1 MRRAWR
7 RSLKRQW
14 GRAGSSLFLVAA
26 VVLTLHHCWSLSSL
40 SSDFPHRVCSIPPS
54 LGTTVTKAFYINFK
68 KSTQRRL
75 HMEKE
80 LSPFSFPIR
89 RWEALVPTESEIRM
103 LRLQL
108 LHPSKGKLK
117 GFLNGMLG
125 VRKTNIRLL
134 HYLYREGRAGDLFL
148 VFEDDVIIS
157 PYFEK
162 LLPCVLQAVPQNWD
176 TIRFDCVEG
185 CQSMSNL
192 GYPSM
197 GRNVF
202 RAIHNTT
209 LEEGPECYC
218 DGNMDMVSGCWFCGG
233 GFATLHRHDSLSKV
247 IALWESYPIDD
258 HDCELTTDR
267 LENYCVNWDLVHYTN
282 NFGTTVPKNK

>member
-1 MRRAWR
+1 
-7 RSLKRQW
+7 
-14 GRAGSSLFLVAA
+14 
-26 VVLTLHHCWSLSSL
+26 
-40 SSDFPHRVCSIPPS
+40 
-54 LGTTVTKAFYINFK
+54 
-68 KSTQRRL
+68 
-75 HMEKE
+75 
-80 LSPFSFPIR
+80 
-89 RWEALVPTESEIRM
+89 
-103 LRLQL
+103 
-108 LHPSKGKLK
+108 
-117 GFLNGMLG
+117 MLG

-192 GYPSM
+192 GYPSV

-202 RAIHNTT
+202 RAIHI
-209 LEEGPECYC
+209 
-218 DGNMDMVSGCWFCGG
+218 
-233 GFATLHRHDSLSKV
+233 ATLHRHDSLSKV
-247 IALWESYPIDD
+247 IALWESYPIDG